1 MQGKNDHF
9 QNQYHWVRGVK
20 STINWRLFI
29 LCYIWILKVN
39 SRQSVQY
46 KIDSNHWFQSKLYF
60 SEKWLSCYQNLT
72 LSYRWE
78 FSLTLKQLFMLI
90 CLNFKMFTLILTITS
105 ITLFMAYEF
114 ILKKMYGSEKLR
126 ECLNFNLHEMNSIKL
141 KYHLQMRAL
150 IHDYNS
156 FW

>member
-78 FSLTLKQLFMLI
+78 FSLTF
-90 CLNFKMFTLILTITS
+90 FLTITS
-105 ITLFMAYEF
+105 ITLLMAYEF